1 MPKEYINP
9 SSLFPSLPH
18 GFSQVVIASGRKMGF
33 ISGQTAWDARKN
45 IVGGDS
51 VLEQARQAFRNLE
64 KAMEAAGGTLK
75 DVVALRIYVVDYQ
88 AESGTAV
95 GIALREFFSPQNPPA
110 STMDR
115 RLGSGSSGISDRDRS
130 NGGVGLSLCTG
141 NSREPAFDSFCA
153 RGGCAFFASM
163 DAKLETAFVRDRYC
177 GDFRLRL
184 HAHGAQTA

>member
-9 SSLFPSLPH
+9 NSLFPSLPH
-18 GFSQVVIASGRKMGF
+18 GFSQVVIATGKKMVF
-33 ISGQTAWDARKN
+33 VSGQTAWDAKKN

-95 GIALREFFSPQNPPA
+95 GTALRKFFSTENPPA
-110 STMDR
+110 STW
-115 RLGSGSSGISDRDRS
+115 I
-130 NGGVGLSLCTG
+130 GVTTLAAPEFLI
-141 NSREPAFDSFCA
+141 EIEA
-153 RGGCAFFASM
+153 
-163 DAKLETAFVRDRYC
+163 TAVLD
-177 GDFRLRL
+177 
-184 HAHGAQTA
+184 